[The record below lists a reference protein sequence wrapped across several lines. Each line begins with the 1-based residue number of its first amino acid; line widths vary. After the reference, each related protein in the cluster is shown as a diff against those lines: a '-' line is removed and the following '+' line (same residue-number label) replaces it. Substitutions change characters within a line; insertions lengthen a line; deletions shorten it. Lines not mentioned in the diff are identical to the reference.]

1 MPHDL
6 DPFSAPISKRRPLIG
21 VTILLIEDSRFC
33 SEAVRLMTMR
43 SGARL
48 RRADCVRSAHKH
60 LAMYRPDLVIVD
72 LGLPDGSGLE
82 LIEHLRTQDM
92 PVLAI
97 SGTVNE
103 EIRSAAMTAGAQ
115 GFLPKPIGNMKQ
127 FQEAIIATLHGSE
140 DMPGFAPSV
149 VSTPPKLDQQ
159 ALADDLDHIRDV
171 LSDAL
176 PRKDKNRVE
185 YCVQF
190 VASIAHTAQD
200 QELMNGAAAFFQSM
214 EQGASQMLGGKSILD
229 LVNKKLDGMPKA
241 LEGSQNVA

>member
-1 MPHDL
+1 
-6 DPFSAPISKRRPLIG
+6 
-21 VTILLIEDSRFC
+21 
-33 SEAVRLMTMR
+33 
-43 SGARL
+43 
-48 RRADCVRSAHKH
+48 
-60 LAMYRPDLVIVD
+60 
-72 LGLPDGSGLE
+72 
-82 LIEHLRTQDM
+82 
-92 PVLAI
+92 
-97 SGTVNE
+97 
-103 EIRSAAMTAGAQ
+103 
-115 GFLPKPIGNMKQ
+115 
-127 FQEAIIATLHGSE
+127 
-140 DMPGFAPSV
+140 MPGFAPSV

-185 YCVQF
+185 YFVQF